1 MPPKLLVLWDVDHTL
16 IETRGVGTRLFG
28 IAFERVMGEP
38 LRQVI
43 RDDGRT
49 EPDVF
54 ADTARWHGL
63 PSSDHLFATF
73 AAELVAE
80 HQREM
85 AWLDRQGRAL
95 PGAAAALAELARH
108 PHIVQSVVTG
118 NVRGVAAVKLAVY
131 GLDPWLDQE
140 VGGYGSDDP
149 VRSRLIQIAQER
161 AARKHGTA
169 FGGRASL
176 VIGDTPADVAAA
188 RDAGT
193 AVIAVASGKCDLATL
208 SAAAPDVALECL
220 PEPHTLLRIVT
231 EVAGVMK
238 LDA

>member
-85 AWLDRQGRAL
+85 AWLGRQGRAL

-118 NVRGVAAVKLAVY
+118 NVRGVAAVELAVY

-149 VRSRLIQIAQER
+149 VRSRLIQIARSEPR
-161 AARKHGTA
+161 GSTARPLA
-169 FGGRASL
+169 DGRAW
-176 VIGDTPADVAAA
+176 
-188 RDAGT
+188 
-193 AVIAVASGKCDLATL
+193 
-208 SAAAPDVALECL
+208 
-220 PEPHTLLRIVT
+220 
-231 EVAGVMK
+231 
-238 LDA
+238 